1 MFPLLT
7 VARPSSRELHSLTVQ
22 IHTNSSLKV
31 LKEKFLMVQSY
42 RAPALL
48 SVFLLVPGHPRG
60 SLGAPQT
67 QLNAKRAPYGGPAFL
82 RPMVKMKP
90 WNCLQD
96 LLKKHS
102 FGKANA
108 TLGDSRAAG
117 ERILSIQLPRND
129 LPALPSSHF
138 LPMRTSTPRQE

>member
-22 IHTNSSLKV
+22 IHANSSLKI

-42 RAPALL
+42 RAPVLL
-48 SVFLLVPGHPRG
+48 SVFLLVPSHPRG
-60 SLGAPQT
+60 SLGA
-67 QLNAKRAPYGGPAFL
+67 
-82 RPMVKMKP
+82 
-90 WNCLQD
+90 
-96 LLKKHS
+96 
-102 FGKANA
+102 
-108 TLGDSRAAG
+108 LGDSRAAG